1 MKMQQDC
8 SDTENMELDQNNNNN
23 NKDNDNQNNL
33 NKFLELFGEESPRGS
48 IFMSDSITDCQTQ
61 ISFTQMDS
69 ILTKNQETQSVTYL
83 AEMMGTTTEDTDKL
97 NETHTHTSN
106 QNYSTIS
113 YQNLNSTISSPYLN
127 KKLSRLSNNHSKI
140 SFISNKFSTIST
152 TLLNENFDME
162 QED

>member
-23 NKDNDNQNNL
+23 NNDDDNQNNL

-69 ILTKNQETQSVTYL
+69 ILTKNQETQSLTYL

-97 NETHTHTSN
+97 NETQSITSN

-113 YQNLNSTISSPYLN
+113 YQNLNSTIP
-127 KKLSRLSNNHSKI
+127 
-140 SFISNKFSTIST
+140 
-152 TLLNENFDME
+152 M
-162 QED
+162 